1 MSGPARLTVFGTAA
15 QAPSRSRNV
24 SATGIQWPSGAAW
37 LVDCG
42 EGTQHR
48 ARAAKSF
55 RLSRLDAIF
64 LTHLHGDHVFGLPG
78 LLCSAGQQRKDGP
91 AKAPEPK
98 RSKLG
103 KGAAAAKG
111 EWAPDADGGVD
122 ADDEA
127 TLGPA
132 RGERQ
137 CWLQA
142 DGALVVE
149 GVPSNAPSADD
160 NEPLRVV
167 GLEGTASTVLTAL
180 QLSYSF
186 VRRPLELIELVPRG
200 GGGGGGAAS
209 PWVSAWSTEGA
220 CRAAGVAA
228 DGAGAS
234 AAASDAAA
242 VPAWAATAAAAAA
255 AEAGTAGRLDG
266 EGGWGK
272 AGIRRLWKPQLPALA
287 SVEGLSVI
295 LGVPQDMLPPAMPS
309 AAVAAGR
316 PQPRKAPAS
325 EPAPRRAAV
334 SPLANPVSPRVTV
347 RRVLQDADGAWR
359 PFVDDNATAVAV
371 PLEHSVPC
379 VGWVFTEPPKPG
391 RLCIEAVRPVLR
403 RNKEALAAS
412 GVRVP
417 ESLLRDLK
425 RGDRVSLPDGTVLD
439 PADPAVIAPASQG
452 RRLAV
457 FGDTCAPSLAAL
469 RESFGADVLVH
480 EATNALTPAD
490 GPVGDAASQRAA
502 YGAVRAKA
510 VSHGHSTPQMGGAF
524 ARAADAGLLVL
535 SHFSARYKGGA
546 APEDV
551 AEMAVLAEQARRMM
565 DAAEGDVDAAALI
578 PAAPAGAAAA
588 AADAL
593 PAFVHP
599 PPERVSVTAAAAP
612 RAAVS
617 GAVVAAFDMMTVM
630 LGFKR
635 TGDGPRNGR
644 VMAELSFDASV
655 EGDEKHGGCL

>member
-186 VRRPLELIELVPRG
+186 VRRPLELIEL
-200 GGGGGGAAS
+200 
-209 PWVSAWSTEGA
+209 
-220 CRAAGVAA
+220 
-228 DGAGAS
+228 
-234 AAASDAAA
+234 
-242 VPAWAATAAAAAA
+242 
-255 AEAGTAGRLDG
+255 
-266 EGGWGK
+266 
-272 AGIRRLWKPQLPALA
+272 
-287 SVEGLSVI
+287 
-295 LGVPQDMLPPAMPS
+295 
-309 AAVAAGR
+309 
-316 PQPRKAPAS
+316 
-325 EPAPRRAAV
+325 
-334 SPLANPVSPRVTV
+334 
-347 RRVLQDADGAWR
+347 DADGAWR